1 MRRPSRGVA
10 KERSS
15 NEAPVEGS
23 PDEALAREREVRARQ
38 ERLLDEGIEETFP
51 ASDPVAIVRLT

>member
-15 NEAPVEGS
+15 NEAAVEGS
-23 PDEALAREREVRARQ
+23 PDDALAREREVRARQ